1 MLRFS
6 GRSTLL
12 AVVLV
17 VPGTSARAQYHYPG
31 GYGSYGWGGWGGAG
45 STVAGSTAYGMGNFA
60 AGAGTYNEQTAQARS
75 MNANTAMQVNNYMYQ
90 VNQRNAA
97 NEMAK
102 LSRRRGAV
110 NEAAADT
117 YKRLHD
123 NPDAYDIHTGSALN
137 VVLDELTNPKVYT
150 QVVQKATQPIDS
162 QLVKNIVFQNA
173 PNMVAI
179 SLDNLSARG
188 VPDALATDPAFEADR
203 RAIRALVAKAKQEAE
218 GKYQVS
224 IETLREART
233 AIKALQEKVAKA
245 YPQGTKNRDQ
255 SDNFLKA
262 LYGLT
267 KMLEDPNVEQ
277 FLKGLDRY
285 PTTTLGHLITFMYSF
300 GLRFGAA
307 KTPIQEATYDQLYPI
322 LVGLRDGSNAQ
333 GPNPITAQAPEP
345 DPKPLT
351 NFFSGMDY
359 SHFQPQPKPTSPPS
373 PPPPP
378 SPGERDVMTVM
389 AGSVTWTSRGT
400 YSIRNPGAGPG
411 PSMYLFGPV
420 VPRAAP
426 GR

>member
-1 MLRFS
+1 MRHIFV
-6 GRSTLL
+6 RSVLL
-12 AVVLV
+12 AVMLA
-17 VPGTSARAQYHYPG
+17 VPGTSTRAQYRYPG
-31 GYGSYGWGGWGGAG
+31 GYGSHGWGGWGGAG

-60 AGAGTYNEQTAQARS
+60 AGAGAYNEQTAQARS

-90 VNQRNAA
+90 VNTRNAA

-102 LSRRRGAV
+102 LSRERGAV

-137 VVLDELTNPKVYT
+137 VVLDELTNPQVYT
-150 QVVQKATQPIDS
+150 QVVQKAAQPIDS
-162 QLVKNIVFQNA
+162 QLVKNIVFQSA
-173 PNMVAI
+173 PHMIAI
-179 SLDNLSARG
+179 SLNNLSERG

-203 RAIRALVAKAKQEAE
+203 RAIRALSAKVKQEAE

-224 IETLREART
+224 IETLRSARM

-245 YPQGTKNRDQ
+245 YPLGTKNRDE

-285 PTTTLGHLITFMYSF
+285 PTTTLGHLITFMHSF

-307 KTPIQEATYDQLYPI
+307 KTPIQQATYDQLYPI
-322 LVGLRDGSNAQ
+322 LVGLRDGSGAQ
-333 GPNPITAQAPEP
+333 GPNPITSQTP
-345 DPKPLT
+345 
-351 NFFSGMDY
+351 
-359 SHFQPQPKPTSPPS
+359 
-373 PPPPP
+373 
-378 SPGERDVMTVM
+378 
-389 AGSVTWTSRGT
+389 
-400 YSIRNPGAGPG
+400 
-411 PSMYLFGPV
+411 
-420 VPRAAP
+420 
-426 GR
+426 

>member
-1 MLRFS
+1 MMFRLT
-6 GRSTLL
+6 GRVTFL

-17 VPGTSARAQYHYPG
+17 VSGNSARAQYQYPG

-60 AGAGTYNEQTAQARS
+60 AGAGAYNEQTAQARS
-75 MNANTAMQVNNYMYQ
+75 INADTAMQVNNYMYQ
-90 VNQRNAA
+90 VNQQDAK
-97 NEMAK
+97 NEMIR
-102 LSRRRGAV
+102 LSKRRAAI
-110 NEAAADT
+110 NESAEDT

-123 NPDAYDIHTGSALN
+123 NPNSYDIHTGSALN

-150 QVVQKATQPIDS
+150 QVVQKAAQPIDS
-162 QLVKNIVFQNA
+162 QLVKNIVFQSA
-173 PNMVAI
+173 PHMIAI
-179 SLDNLSARG
+179 SLANLSERG

-203 RAIRALVAKAKQEAE
+203 RAIRALFAKVKKEVE

-224 IETLREART
+224 IETLREARM
-233 AIKALQEKVAKA
+233 AIKTLQEKVAKA
-245 YPQGTKNRDQ
+245 YPLGTMNRDQ

-322 LVGLRDGSNAQ
+322 LVGLRDGTNAR
-333 GPNPITAQAPEP
+333 GPNPITAQATEP

-351 NFFSGMDY
+351 NFFSGMGF
-359 SHFQPQPKPTSPPS
+359 SHFQPQPKPNQDAVPAPPQ
-373 PPPPP
+373 
-378 SPGERDVMTVM
+378 
-389 AGSVTWTSRGT
+389 
-400 YSIRNPGAGPG
+400 
-411 PSMYLFGPV
+411 
-420 VPRAAP
+420 PR
-426 GR
+426 